1 MFKNRI
7 DAGEQLA
14 KKLKDYSKKENTV
27 VLGIP
32 RGGVVVASIVSKI
45 LEIPLDIMVIKKIG
59 LPGNE
64 EFAIGA
70 AGPKMFHVDENKV
83 KEFRV
88 KKDIINQKVESKK
101 REAKERRDFLTEG
114 RAPQSLKDKVVI
126 LVDDGVATGETMS
139 LAVQV
144 VKSESPEKIIV
155 AIPVIAEDSVDKLN
169 ADEIIYVTKSVS
181 LGSIGEFY
189 SDFPQTE
196 DSEVKELLKNGY

>member
-14 KKLKDYSKKENTV
+14 TKLESYKKKENV
-27 VLGIP
+27 IILGIP
-32 RGGVVVASIVSKI
+32 RGGVVVASIVSRN
-45 LEIPLDIMVIKKIG
+45 LELPLDVMVIKKIG

-70 AGPKMFHVDENKV
+70 AGPETFHIDEDKV
-83 KEFRV
+83 KRFGVE
-88 KKDIINQKVESKK
+88 KDIIDKEIELKQK
-101 REAKERRDFLTEG
+101 EAKERRDFLTEEKT
-114 RAPQSLKDKVVI
+114 PQPLKDKIVI

-139 LAVQV
+139 LAVQIA
-144 VKSESPEKIIV
+144 KKESAKKVIV
-155 AIPVIAEDSVDKLN
+155 AVPVIAEDSVNKLN
-169 ADEIIYVTKSVS
+169 ADEVIYVTKAAS

-196 DSEVKELLKNGY
+196 DSEVKKLL